1 MTQDGRVLTVIVCG
15 AGPASEVGQLV
26 KLAQEHGWTVQVVA
40 TPAALDFLDVPAIE
54 ALTGSPVRSQ
64 YRKPGEPR
72 SRPADAIIVAPATY
86 NTINKWAQGI
96 SDTYALGI
104 LAETTA
110 LGVPIVVL
118 PFVNSAL
125 AARAPI
131 PPQCRGATPRR
142 RPHPARPWRRRTPRA
157 AHWRELRRHLSLA
170 PSTRRSR
177 TSHQRNELRLASTSP
192 GTLLRS
198 CLNSPLQPVAAA
210 PRLAIREEEF
220 LRISPALPLPLFP

>member
-26 KLAQEHGWTVQVVA
+26 KRAQERGWTVQVIA
-40 TPAALDFLDVPAIE
+40 TLAALDFLDVPAIE

-110 LGVPIVVL
+110 LGVPIIVL

-125 AARAPI
+125 DARAPF
-131 PPQCRGATPRR
+131 
-142 RPHPARPWRRRTPRA
+142 
-157 AHWRELRRHLSLA
+157 
-170 PSTRRSR
+170 RRSVEELCR
-177 TSHQRNELRLASTSP
+177 EGVHILLGPGGIEPHEPHTGDEHMASYPWHLALNEVERL
-192 GTLLRS
+192 
-198 CLNSPLQPVAAA
+198 VHAA
-210 PRLAIREEEF
+210 RG
-220 LRISPALPLPLFP
+220 